1 MEKQKLV
8 RLSNSISFND
18 ARQQLVDFV
27 MCDQNTIFSME
38 NLVELLPAFYSY
50 CNHQFKEKGTHLPK
64 IKYNAVSLG
73 SNSTIAYVGYNELNI
88 NVDEFDTDL
97 TTLTADQKLE
107 ILNILFHEH
116 THLSDYNNNAIKTTH
131 NIKTELKQPLRDDCF
146 DYFNNKLKEYYTVNP
161 DNNTDR
167 AKSFITRKNIFD
179 NFVAVNYRYYYLSN
193 EEARA
198 RNTAFEFTR
207 EILDEATNQN
217 INSSKQLLLN
227 DLNQAFNDQLSDER
241 EEDSHVRTFKLK
253 PELKNFIERA
263 REDMLGE
270 FSSLVTNFKSE
281 YKKDPDSTKTEVLS
295 QSIEN
300 LTDPLLLTLYGEMYD
315 DNIAKNLLNSY
326 IDLAKDNKYFE
337 LGNFSNLIGGTKL
350 LPSKEQMIDIAH
362 IFQNKPGVSTFTY
375 NPLDSFVTA
384 FHFYD
389 TDELLDIFMIDNP
402 NFGGQLEF
410 YTEFLVDIDE
420 KTKARHQKS
429 FDELQAKNKPRLRD
443 KVKGGFED
451 LFGSIKKDKEQND
464 KETTKGGFDE
474 LFRSIKKNK
483 ESNTENPSD
492 ESTTS
497 VSNPFDFEIK
507 IDDDLSH
514 DDTFGL
520 E

>member
-8 RLSNSISFND
+8 RLSDFNSIGFND

-27 MCDQNTIFSME
+27 MCDQNTTFSME
-38 NLVELLPAFYSY
+38 NLVELLPAVYSY

-107 ILNILFHEH
+107 ILNVLFHEH

-161 DNNTDR
+161 DNNSDR
-167 AKSFITRKNIFD
+167 AKNFIKVKNIFD
-179 NFVAVNYRYYYLSN
+179 NFLAVNYKYYYLSN

-207 EILDEATNQN
+207 EVLDEATNQN
-217 INSSKQLLLN
+217 INSSKQPLLN

-241 EEDSHVRTFKLK
+241 EEDGHVRSFKLK
-253 PELKNFIERA
+253 PELKEFLERA

-270 FSSLVTNFKSE
+270 FSSLVTSFKSE
-281 YKKDPDSTKTEVLS
+281 YKNDPDSTKTQILA

-300 LTDPLLLTLYGEMYD
+300 LTDPLLVTLYGEMHD
-315 DNIAKNLLNSY
+315 ENIANDLLNSY

-337 LGNFSNLIGGTKL
+337 LGNFSSLIGGTRL
-350 LPSKEQMIDIAH
+350 LPSKEQMLDIAH
-362 IFQNKPGVSTFTY
+362 IFQNKPGVSSFTY

-384 FHFYD
+384 FHFHD
-389 TDELLDIFMIDNP
+389 TDELLEIFMIDNP
-402 NFGGQLEF
+402 EFAGQLEF
-410 YTEFLVDIDE
+410 YSGFLVDIDD
-420 KTKARHQKS
+420 KTKAKHEKS

-451 LFGSIKKDKEQND
+451 LFGSMKKDKEQSD
-464 KETTKGGFDE
+464 KDKVKGGFGD
-474 LFRSIKKNK
+474 LFSSIKNK
-483 ESNTENPSD
+483 ESNEHKDTNKTEK
-492 ESTTS
+492 
-497 VSNPFDFEIK
+497 NPFSFEFK
-507 IDDDLSH
+507 IDDDLSN